1 MGRRKIEIKAIKDDR
16 NRSVTFLKRK
26 GGLFKKAH
34 ELSVLC
40 SVDVAVFIFGSNK
53 KLYEYSSSDMR
64 DLITRYQYH
73 GGPNEHKG
81 PHDFN
86 GGDDDDDEDGEG
98 TPPHG
103 HEGSVEPQMIP
114 PHFQN
119 QAPFTHLR
127 HHTPSA
133 SPPINGMPFPPRGH
147 TPQPQIAS
155 RPSSRNDYRRVP
167 QQPGAPQS
175 NGYAYMPQPAI
186 YNPQNQP
193 NYSHGLPPAAPAQY
207 QYAAAQSHQQQV
219 QNYMDDQRR
228 SSVPP
233 SYPPQ
238 SQPQPPRPSPP
249 QPSHQVPPQPTPQM
263 SPPQPPQHL
272 EPPQQM
278 IQQPQMAPEP
288 QQPPAPMEPRHDQPQ
303 ERPGQPLL
311 DTASAIKKMPQ
322 RKQHSI
328 FTPIDENRSILSQH
342 LASFHAEP
350 RGKDDGGNRSQSVD
364 VGAVSRIKSDSS
376 PPIPQRS
383 NTSNL
388 PNARNSIPTIPETT
402 FTPPS
407 RSNSLKVGGGGSR
420 PRLTVQIPE
429 EQSDAGSNGAN
440 TGTSPRTATD
450 TTTQSTRR
458 NGDGPGTG
466 VVLPPPSPSAS
477 AMLSA
482 GATGP
487 PNPFARPHPST
498 QNNNMN
504 IDTPVSALPSRF
516 LNNEFLPSP
525 SSFYPEWNFR
535 GSDSN
540 TLPSP
545 LNFATPVVGSGPSFL
560 RDDNG
565 PSATKRKSPD
575 LGGPGS
581 DEPNGGEPKRI
592 RVDG

>member
-1 MGRRKIEIKAIKDDR
+1 
-16 NRSVTFLKRK
+16 
-26 GGLFKKAH
+26 
-34 ELSVLC
+34 
-40 SVDVAVFIFGSNK
+40 
-53 KLYEYSSSDMR
+53 
-64 DLITRYQYH
+64 
-73 GGPNEHKG
+73 
-81 PHDFN
+81 
-86 GGDDDDDEDGEG
+86 
-98 TPPHG
+98 
-103 HEGSVEPQMIP
+103 MIP
-114 PHFQN
+114 PHFQG
-119 QAPFTHLR
+119 QPSFTHLR

-133 SPPINGMPFPPRGH
+133 SPPINGMPFAPRGH
-147 TPQPQIAS
+147 TPQPQVAS
-155 RPSSRNDYRRVP
+155 RPSSRNDFRRVP
-167 QQPGAPQS
+167 QPGAPQPVA

-193 NYSHGLPPAAPAQY
+193 SYQHGIPPPAPGQY
-207 QYAAAQSHQQQV
+207 QYAAAQQHAQV
-219 QNYMDDQRR
+219 QNYMEDQRR

-233 SYPPQ
+233 NYPPQ
-238 SQPQPPRPSPP
+238 GQPQPQRPSPP
-249 QPSHQVPPQPTPQM
+249 QPSHQVPPQQQAPQM
-263 SPPQPPQHL
+263 SPPQPPPQHL
-272 EPPQQM
+272 EPPHGLPSLS
-278 IQQPQMAPEP
+278 QPPPEP
-288 QQPPAPMEPRHDQPQ
+288 QQPPAPMEPRQDQPQ
-303 ERPGQPLL
+303 ERVGQPFL

-342 LASFHAEP
+342 LASFHAN
-350 RGKDDGGNRSQSVD
+350 KDDGTNRSQSVD
-364 VGAVSRIKSDSS
+364 VGAVSRSKPDSS

-388 PNARNSIPTIPETT
+388 PNSRNSIPTIPETT

-407 RSNSLKVGGGGSR
+407 RSNSLKVGGGAR
-420 PRLTVQIPE
+420 PRLKVQIPE
-429 EQSDAGSNGAN
+429 EQSDAGSNAGD
-440 TGTSPRTATD
+440 TGTSPRTTTDATA
-450 TTTQSTRR
+450 QSARR
-458 NGDGPGTG
+458 NGTEGPGTG

-487 PNPFARPHPST
+487 PNPFARPHPQT

-525 SSFYPEWNFR
+525 STFYPEWNFR

-545 LNFATPVVGSGPSFL
+545 LNFATPVGLGPSFL

-565 PSATKRKSPD
+565 SSATKRKSPD
-575 LGGPGS
+575 ITNGSGS
-581 DEPNGGEPKRI
+581 DGPDGGEPKRI